1 MPGEVL
7 DALSVESV
15 SDQVYQRLIE
25 AILNGDLAP
34 GTGLRQETLSRQ
46 LGVSRTPLREAII
59 RLAADGFVELE
70 VNRGAVVAEAN
81 LADWQHHWI
90 ARQEV
95 ESAASRLAAGRIDSN
110 GAEALRAAAQRQ
122 RQADAGVA
130 EALAANRD
138 FHLAVAEA
146 SGNPYLL
153 RVTGMLWRIQ
163 AALSYFGRQYGGPVD
178 TQRWADEHDAI
189 VDAIAARDGDLAARL
204 MREHIGRNPPQEHRQ
219 R

>member
-1 MPGEVL
+1 MPRDVL

-15 SDQVYQRLIE
+15 SDRIYRRLME

-34 GTGLRQETLSRQ
+34 GTSLRQETLSQQ
-46 LGVSRTPLREAII
+46 LGVSRTPLREAIV

-81 LADWQHHWI
+81 LTDWQHHWI

-110 GAEALRAAAQRQ
+110 GAKVLRASAHRQ
-122 RQADAGVA
+122 RDAGAGVA

-153 RVTGMLWRIQ
+153 RFAEMLWRIQ
-163 AALSYFGRQYGGPVD
+163 AALSYFGRQYGGPID
-178 TQRWADEHDAI
+178 SQRWADDHDAI
-189 VDAIAARDGDLAARL
+189 VDAIAARDGELAARL
-204 MREHIGRNPPQEHRQ
+204 MHEHIGRNPPQEQRQ